1 MTNFKCPY
9 CDRYL
14 SSRQAYSQHVNKC
27 IKIYIISSDESNN
40 DTSDINDMSLDN
52 EDLNQIEGLPE
63 ENLLESYKFEE
74 DENPNIPSISQEGT
88 LDNTGESNNFSED
101 YDIDQSKESDLED
114 FNNFEVSPNYEESND
129 QLEEVTRFPNEAY
142 ADLMELVIKHN
153 LNNKAGNSII
163 KFFNKHSNLSTS
175 PLPKNIETGRKLM
188 DLMNIQ
194 NLSYSKHCI
203 LVHNNKE
210 YFIHYRPIKNCIEN
224 LLANPDIIK
233 NFIFKYQSLQIII
246 YYLYYLYY

>member
-88 LDNTGESNNFSED
+88 LDNTRESNNFSED

-175 PLPKNIETGRKLM
+175 PLPKNIETG
-188 DLMNIQ
+188 
-194 NLSYSKHCI
+194 
-203 LVHNNKE
+203 
-210 YFIHYRPIKNCIEN
+210 
-224 LLANPDIIK
+224 
-233 NFIFKYQSLQIII
+233 
-246 YYLYYLYY
+246 

>member
-233 NFIFKYQSLQIII
+233 NFIFKYQSLQVII

>member
-52 EDLNQIEGLPE
+52 EDLNQIEGLLE

-163 KFFNKHSNLSTS
+163 KFFNKHSNLSTL

-233 NFIFKYQSLQIII
+233 NFIFKYQSL
-246 YYLYYLYY
+246 

>member
-233 NFIFKYQSLQIII
+233 NFIFRYQSLQVII

>member
-153 LNNKAGNSII
+153 LNNKARNSII

-233 NFIFKYQSLQIII
+233 NFIFRYQSLQVII

>member
-233 NFIFKYQSLQIII
+233 NFIFKYQSLQVII
-246 YYLYYLYY
+246 YLYYLYY